1 MQLCDIIMDKKI
13 SVSTRFHSW
22 AENDFSHALDLNQ
35 LIVQHP
41 AATFFMRVKGD
52 AMLDAGV
59 SSGDILVIDRALSLA
74 NYKIIVARLDG
85 ELIVRRVQL
94 ASGCLILVGDENKC
108 QPITI
113 TADRDFEVWGVVTY
127 IIRQT

>member
-1 MQLCDIIMDKKI
+1 MVSIMDKKI

-22 AENDFSHALDLNQ
+22 AEDDFSLSLNLNE

-74 NYKIIVARLDG
+74 NNKIIVARLDG
-85 ELIVRRVQL
+85 QLIVRRVQL
-94 ASGCLILVGDENKC
+94 VAGALILMGDEKQC
-108 QPITI
+108 PPITV

>member
-1 MQLCDIIMDKKI
+1 MDRKI

-22 AENDFSHALDLNQ
+22 AENDFSHSLNLNE

-41 AATFFMRVKGD
+41 AATFFIRVKGD

-59 SSGDILVIDRALSLA
+59 SSGDILVVDRALSLA
-74 NYKIIVARLDG
+74 NNKIIVARLDG

-94 ASGCLILVGDENKC
+94 AAGSLILMGDEKLC
-108 QPITI
+108 SPITI